1 MTLGQLADG
10 VNIYL
15 VIISTVSPHKQIPE
29 DAFAFQAAQHSTR
42 PRDRDNM
49 LDARGLSGWIP
60 RMKIKIFLSLIVA
73 LAVVTGC
80 SSTQTGRKVGAVPFV
95 KDSVEGRYERSQA
108 QVYIAAKEVV
118 IANGVLQNEVT
129 LHGTNNA
136 VVLAIEG
143 RVQERKVFIGVKEVS
158 PQVTSVTVQVRTSAG
173 GRDLDV
179 AHEIEKQIGIK
190 LATR

>member
-1 MTLGQLADG
+1 
-10 VNIYL
+10 
-15 VIISTVSPHKQIPE
+15 
-29 DAFAFQAAQHSTR
+29 
-42 PRDRDNM
+42 M
-49 LDARGLSGWIP
+49 LDARGLSDWIP

-108 QVYIAAKEVV
+108 QVYLAAKEVV

-158 PQVTSVTVQVRTSAG
+158 PQVTSVTVQVRTTAG

-190 LATR
+190 LATH